1 VRTLG
6 LDYGERRIGI
16 AISDPTSSLAR
27 PLTTISTDGTLVQR
41 VAALAEKFSSLIA
54 DGEEFGLV
62 VVGLPKA
69 LDGSPHQQTARVI
82 AFVAELRRQIS
93 LPLKFQDERLT
104 SVEAEQRLAITQPD
118 WRKRKIRLD
127 AASAAII
134 LQDYLDQQQSLAQDG
149 PFVGSTDGC

>member
-1 VRTLG
+1 MRTLG

-134 LQDYLDQQQSLAQDG
+134 LQDYLDQQLSLAQDG